1 MALFYNVKGSSVV
14 GGKKTTELV
23 APNTEEGTSVKSL
36 LLVNVHDTA
45 DATVTL
51 FIQDDPISGATSTY
65 ELAHGVAIPSGV
77 SLILD
82 NMSMFRFS
90 NQFGLYISV
99 GNGDLIDI
107 IVSN

>member
-23 APNTEEGTSVKSL
+23 APSTDYNVKSI
-36 LLVNVHDTA
+36 LLVNVHDAA

-51 FIQDDPISGATSTY
+51 FIQDDPASGATSTY
-65 ELAHGVAIPSGV
+65 ELMHGVAIPSGV

-99 GNGDLIDI
+99 GNNDLIDV
-107 IVSN
+107 IVNT

>member
-14 GGKKTTELV
+14 GGKKTTELT
-23 APNTEEGTSVKSL
+23 APNGEYNTSSL

-99 GNGDLIDI
+99 GNNDLIDV
-107 IVSN
+107 IVNT